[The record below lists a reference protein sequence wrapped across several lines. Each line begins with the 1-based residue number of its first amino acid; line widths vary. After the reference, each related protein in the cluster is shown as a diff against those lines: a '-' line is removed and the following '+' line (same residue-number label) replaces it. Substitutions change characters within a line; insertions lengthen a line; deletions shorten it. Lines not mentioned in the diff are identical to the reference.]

1 MSFRVVSVQVCYYFQ
16 PANTHLATHSHAW
29 SCNNRQQSPQ
39 TYIQNQAIAIQ
50 HKGEERPSSAIGC
63 AKRAQLIVRLTHH
76 HTQFFTNLA
85 PRQSILKTYEKA
97 LYTFN
102 SLVANGLHQG
112 FGPRMATKLRWRDAP
127 RILLGQLR
135 RHPLDHI
142 RGSGHRVVG
151 SL

>member
-16 PANTHLATHSHAW
+16 PANTHLATHSHTW
-29 SCNNRQQSPQ
+29 GCNNRQQSPQ
-39 TYIQNQAIAIQ
+39 TYTQSQAIAIQ
-50 HKGEERPSSAIGC
+50 CKSEERPNRAIGC
-63 AKRAQLIVRLTHH
+63 TKRAQLIARLTHH
-76 HTQFFTNLA
+76 RTQFFTNLA
-85 PRQSILKTYEKA
+85 PDNQSLKTYEKA

-102 SLVANGLHQG
+102 SPVANCLHQG
-112 FGPRMATKLRWRDAP
+112 FGPRMATKLRRRDAP

-151 SL
+151 RL